1 MPEFPSQKDEG
12 NNNEKQKTNENQY
25 SKRVLLFVLCV
36 GIGALILGG
45 VQLRKNIKNPF
56 NLLPSVKTAQNNL
69 NKPNNDTLLA
79 LQAKDTDKDGLSD
92 YDELYVYQTSPY
104 IADSDSDGI
113 SDKDEV
119 TKGTNPNCPE
129 GKTCGIISANSNAN
143 LSQNTN
149 SQSATNSGQ
158 VTAAQLRQA
167 LLAAGVS
174 QTDLDAVDDAT
185 LLQNY
190 QAIVAEE
197 QTQNSNTNQANVN
210 SGSVANSNVNSSAG
224 LSVETLQNL
233 SPSEIRTFL
242 KLGGV
247 DEAILN
253 KYDDAT
259 LKAVY
264 LQAIQETLTNAN
276 ANVNSNV
283 NG

>member
-12 NNNEKQKTNENQY
+12 SNNEQRETNENQY
-25 SKRVLLFVLCV
+25 SKRVLLFVFCV
-36 GIGALILGG
+36 GIGALVLGG

-56 NLLPSVKTAQNNL
+56 NLLPPTKTAQANL
-69 NKPNNDTLLA
+69 NKPSNDTLLA

-92 YDELYVYQTSPY
+92 YDELYAYQTSPY

-129 GKTCGIISANSNAN
+129 GKICGIISANSNTN
-143 LSQNTN
+143 LTQNAN
-149 SQSATNSGQ
+149 SQAATNSGQ

-190 QAIVAEE
+190 QDIAAEE
-197 QTQNSNTNQANVN
+197 QTQNNNTNQVNVN
-210 SGSVANSNVNSSAG
+210 SGSTTNSNVNSSAG

-247 DEAILN
+247 DEATLN
-253 KYDDAT
+253 QYDDAT

-264 LQAIQETLTNAN
+264 LQAIQETLTNSN